1 MNTSLSTIAW
11 ILARLSV
18 AYVFLYAAWQ
28 NTRNATA
35 REWTVG
41 QTALLLG
48 FVPTAQ
54 RRQVSVLCAIAG
66 MIMMYG
72 GGISI
77 LIGLEG
83 RIGACALIVFSAMGM
98 GIHRA
103 NRQLALQSA
112 AAIAGEAPNVKDKAE
127 ALGWSAYGAH
137 LAAGLKNIALI
148 GINALFL
155 LYLSDSA
162 GGPWAKPWAVSDAVG
177 VWIGHWSR

>member
-1 MNTSLSTIAW
+1 V
-11 ILARLSV
+11 RLSV

-28 NTRNATA
+28 NTKDAAA

-41 QTALLLG
+41 QTALLLD
-48 FVPTAQ
+48 FVSEAQ
-54 RRQVSVLCAIAG
+54 RRLASVICAIAG

-83 RIGACALIVFSAMGM
+83 RVGACALMIFSAMGM
-98 GIHRA
+98 AIHRA

-112 AAIAGEAPNVKDKAE
+112 AAIGLEAPNVKDKAE
-127 ALGWSAYGAH
+127 ALGWSAYGGH
-137 LAAGLKNIALI
+137 LAAGLKNISLI

-155 LYLSDSA
+155 LYLSDSG
-162 GGPWAKPWAVSDAVG
+162 GGPWAKPWALSDVVG
-177 VWIGHWSR
+177 VWLWHWSR